1 MQGASLEG
9 RFRKMTLTAAKQTL
23 QVILTF
29 LASTQLSPIF
39 GLDGLNDQLRY
50 TIPLTVVLLVLF
62 VGTLILERRRERIQ
76 DYSNHMFAQATN
88 ALFEHSMVC
97 YSDSDGM
104 LNFINDKMLAAL
116 GRPVDELIG
125 SPEIDLF
132 PEAERPRVSQILR
145 IAASGD
151 PWQGEFRLESATG
164 ETIWISATIMP
175 LSNARGDHDGHFIV
189 CTDITKTK
197 EGETH
202 KTIFN
207 SLNALQDQVL
217 LLDAD
222 TLAIRYMNRSACIF
236 NAMQDDRGYEGKTVA
251 DLRLGYSGQ
260 TFREA
265 IAELLSGATS
275 LVELSVNVAD
285 REFEL
290 RIQAVDSVNQGRQL
304 MIVMI
309 DWTAWKEAEVL
320 RAQFVSDVSHELRT
334 PMTSI
339 KGSVGLIL
347 SGGTGEIPDKARRM
361 LEIAH
366 RNADRLLDVVNDL
379 LDLEKIAAGA
389 VPFDFEYVNISALM
403 SEAMAANE
411 GFAQRFGVK
420 FEVEGTETAKFAEV
434 DRGKTIQVLSNLM
447 SNAAK
452 FSKPGGTVDLR
463 LKVEGDQ
470 FSIEVE
476 DYGRGIP
483 AAQCS
488 EIFDRFSQAHRDSG
502 NGTRGTGLG
511 LAIVKAIIERQ
522 SGSIDVASEVGQGTK
537 FTLTLPVRQKV
548 EAEESTEFSA
558 A

>member
-1 MQGASLEG
+1 MH
-9 RFRKMTLTAAKQTL
+9 MTLTAAKQTL

-39 GLDGLNDQLRY
+39 GLDGLNDQLQY
-50 TIPLTVVLLVLF
+50 TIPATAVLLILF
-62 VGTLILERRRERIQ
+62 VGTLVLERRRERIQ

-97 YSDSDGM
+97 FSDGDGK
-104 LNFINDKMLAAL
+104 LNFINDKLLAAL
-116 GRPVDELIG
+116 GRPLDELIG
-125 SPEIDLF
+125 TPEIDLF
-132 PEAERPRVSQILR
+132 PEAEKARVKRILR

-164 ETIWISATIMP
+164 KTIWISATIMP
-175 LSNARGDHDGHFIV
+175 FADAMGGDQGHFLV
-189 CTDITKTK
+189 CTDITTSK
-197 EGETH
+197 ESETH

-207 SLNALQDQVL
+207 SLDALQDQVL

-222 TLAIRYMNRSACIF
+222 TLAIRYMNRSACKF
-236 NAMQDDRGYEGKTVA
+236 NEMQDRADYEGKTVA
-251 DLRLGYSGQ
+251 ELQLGYSSE

-265 IAELLSGATS
+265 IADLLNGTTS
-275 LVELSVNVAD
+275 LVELAVHVAD

-290 RIQAVDSVNQGRQL
+290 RIQAVDSLNQRRQL

-347 SGGTGEIPDKARRM
+347 SGGTGEVPDKARRM

-366 RNADRLLDVVNDL
+366 RNADRLLDLVNDL
-379 LDLEKIAAGA
+379 LDLEKIAAGSA
-389 VPFDFEYVNISALM
+389 PFDFEYVNV
-403 SEAMAANE
+403 SELLAEAVAANE
-411 GFAQRFGVK
+411 GFAQRLGVK
-420 FEVEGTETAKFAEV
+420 FMLEGAETAKFAEV
-434 DRGKTIQVLSNLM
+434 DHGKTIQVLSNLI

-463 LKVEGDQ
+463 LKVQADH
-470 FSIEVE
+470 FTIEVE
-476 DYGRGIP
+476 DYGKGIP
-483 AAQCS
+483 MTQRAD
-488 EIFDRFSQAHRDSG
+488 IFERFSQAHHDNSNR
-502 NGTRGTGLG
+502 TRGTGLG
-511 LAIVKAIIERQ
+511 LAIVKAIIDRQ
-522 SGSIDVASEVGQGTK
+522 GGSIDVASEVGRGTK
-537 FTLTLPVRQKV
+537 FTITLPVRRKKN
-548 EAEESTEFSA
+548 AEDMTEISA